1 MTDTVTPINIS
12 RLANNACI
20 GCGHSNEHGLKIR
33 LYPEHL
39 ADAAAQSVC
48 GQFTT
53 HQHQDGFPGIT
64 HGGVLY
70 TAMDCTST
78 WTAYV
83 GKPHIPAVWVLRN
96 ADVTYYQPAFAG
108 TQVKLNGR
116 IVEDADDWQAL
127 IIQVV
132 ASDVTGK
139 SFAEGRF
146 KVIPLTVDKFKALT
160 GITELPTD
168 FASFLRSFNATH
180 AS

>member
-1 MTDTVTPINIS
+1 MTDAETPINIS
-12 RLANNACI
+12 RLANNACF
-20 GCGHSNEHGLKIR
+20 GCGHSNEHGFKIR
-33 LYPEHL
+33 LYPQHRP
-39 ADAAAQSVC
+39 DAAAQSVS
-48 GQFTT
+48 GEFTT

-96 ADVTYYQPAFAG
+96 ADVTYHHPAFAG
-108 TQVKLNGR
+108 TRIQLDGR
-116 IVEDADDWQAL
+116 IVEDAEDWQAL
-127 IIQVV
+127 IIKVV
-132 ASDVTGK
+132 ASDDHGE

-146 KVIPLTVDKFKALT
+146 KVIPLPVEKFKALT
-160 GITELPTD
+160 GITELPGD
-168 FASFLRSFNATH
+168 FAAFLRSFNASH